1 MLYSFVIKRHS
12 MILHANKGNNLKAL
26 FSLLLTKKN
35 LGILFL
41 CFQRIITQLDQN
53 LRPLIENVI
62 KTGKHLYTSD
72 NKDSGGVEST
82 GM

>member
-1 MLYSFVIKRHS
+1 
-12 MILHANKGNNLKAL
+12 MILDANKGNNLKAL

-35 LGILFL
+35 LGIFFL

-72 NKDSGGVEST
+72 NKDSGSVEST